1 MSNSYNNSRSN
12 NDYHTSEG
20 KRNINSFHNN
30 NRSDT
35 ITIDEREAHNDSRE
49 NNGKWKTNFQ

>member
-49 NNGKWKTNFQ
+49 NNGK